1 MAALMK
7 QVTEFLQ
14 IWAELSVKPADNSAG
29 FCIFEIFLF
38 LVRLNYVS
46 AEFSQIFKNQRDR

>member
-1 MAALMK
+1 MK

-14 IWAELSVKPADNSAG
+14 IWAELSVKPADNSAS